1 MSNLNL
7 ESIVCKR
14 YKQTSKNHFLTH
26 TLRKKFED
34 NMFKIGEGETKI
46 SVTTWNES
54 VRVHFRKFYQS
65 KFDRKKFY
73 PSKQGIALTL
83 KELNDLKTLITQV
96 DEVVD
101 CTKIMLDDVKEER
114 MGMNWVTDCDEM
126 YHDEEQKKP
135 AFERQV
141 AVNEVETADSLETF
155 IEEVVKEIV
164 RLSEDTR
171 KNKNIRLLRPEDFES
186 NPNFAFEFQ
195 N

>member
-7 ESIVCKR
+7 EFIVCKR
-14 YKQTSKNHFLTH
+14 YKQTIKNHFLTH

-46 SVTTWNES
+46 SVTTWNGS

-155 IEEVVKEIV
+155 IEEVVKEI
-164 RLSEDTR
+164 LKT
-171 KNKNIRLLRPEDFES
+171 
-186 NPNFAFEFQ
+186 
-195 N
+195 

>member
-1 MSNLNL
+1 
-7 ESIVCKR
+7 
-14 YKQTSKNHFLTH
+14 
-26 TLRKKFED
+26 
-34 NMFKIGEGETKI
+34 MFKIGDAETKI
-46 SVTTWNES
+46 SVTTWNGS

-65 KFDRKKFY
+65 KFYRRKFY

-83 KELNDLKTLITQV
+83 KEWNDLKTLITQA

-101 CTKIMLDDVKEER
+101 CTKIMLEDVEEGR
-114 MGMNWVTDCDEM
+114 MQMNWVTECDEM
-126 YHDEEQKKP
+126 HQGEEQKKP
-135 AFERQV
+135 KFERQI
-141 AVNEVETADSLETF
+141 AVNEVEDTDSLETF
-155 IEEVVKEIV
+155 NEEVVKEIV

>member
-1 MSNLNL
+1 MFARGIN
-7 ESIVCKR
+7 KR
-14 YKQTSKNHFLTH
+14 VKIIFSH

-34 NMFKIGEGETKI
+34 NMFKIGDTETKI
-46 SVTTWNES
+46 SVTTWNGS

-65 KFDRKKFY
+65 KFNRRKFY

-83 KELNDLKTLITQV
+83 KEWNDLKALVTQV

-101 CTKIMLDDVKEER
+101 CTKIMLEDVKEER
-114 MGMNWVTDCDEM
+114 MEMNSDWVTDCDEM

-141 AVNEVETADSLETF
+141 AVNEVEDTHSLETF
-155 IEEVVKEIV
+155 NEEVVKEIV

-186 NPNFAFEFQ
+186 NANFAFEFQ

>member
-1 MSNLNL
+1 MVWWEYISENFIRASLT
-7 ESIVCKR
+7 EKR
-14 YKQTSKNHFLTH
+14 
-26 TLRKKFED
+26 
-34 NMFKIGEGETKI
+34 
-46 SVTTWNES
+46 
-54 VRVHFRKFYQS
+54 
-65 KFDRKKFY
+65 FY

-83 KELNDLKTLITQV
+83 KEWNDLKTLITQV

-155 IEEVVKEIV
+155 IEEVVKEIL
-164 RLSEDTR
+164 RLSKDTR

-186 NPNFAFEFQ
+186 NPNFAREFQ

>member
-1 MSNLNL
+1 MEWVGKSAFQKIL
-7 ESIVCKR
+7 S
-14 YKQTSKNHFLTH
+14 KQVWP
-26 TLRKKFED
+26 KK
-34 NMFKIGEGETKI
+34 
-46 SVTTWNES
+46 V
-54 VRVHFRKFYQS
+54 
-65 KFDRKKFY
+65 Y

-83 KELNDLKTLITQV
+83 KEWNDLKTLITQV

-114 MGMNWVTDCDEM
+114 MEMNWVTDCDEM

-141 AVNEVETADSLETF
+141 AVNEVETADRLETF
-155 IEEVVKEIV
+155 IEEVVKEIL
-164 RLSEDTR
+164 RLSKDTR

-186 NPNFAFEFQ
+186 NPNFAREFQ